1 MKKEELGK
9 RRCNDISGKNNIE
22 IKCTIFCLE
31 ERKLKVLVIKNESD
45 FTEDKWKLPGAS
57 LPLGETMFKTAQKIV
72 RESIF
77 SDDFF
82 LEQLKAFEYDSSLFG
97 ENVSIGFYALVRGGE
112 TDADNENLSSD
123 MNWIAVNDVDC
134 LEEKHLPILDFSLRE
149 LKKNMRCSAVGFKLL
164 PEKFTLLQVIH
175 LYEEIL
181 GIEIN
186 KVNFRRKILQ
196 RGLVNALDEKEEG
209 VSYRAAKFYCLNIL
223 ESDMLWST
231 KFNFNF

>member
-1 MKKEELGK
+1 MEKEELGK
-9 RRCNDISGKNNIE
+9 GRCNNLGCKNNIE
-22 IKCTIFCLE
+22 INCTIFCLE
-31 ERKLKVLVIKNESD
+31 ERKLKVLVIKNESG
-45 FTEDKWKLPGAS
+45 FTEGKWKLPSAS
-57 LPLGETMFKTAQKIV
+57 LPLGETMLKTAQKIV

-97 ENVSIGFYALVRGGE
+97 ENISIGFYAMVRGSK
-112 TDADNENLSSD
+112 TDADNENMSSD
-123 MNWIAVNDVDC
+123 MNWIAVNDVAC
-134 LEEKHLPILDFSLRE
+134 LEEKYLPILDFSLRE
-149 LKKNMRCSAVGFKLL
+149 LKKNMRCSALGFKLL
-164 PEKFTLLQVIH
+164 PEKFTLLEVVH

-196 RGLVNALDEKEEG
+196 RELVNALDEKEEG
-209 VSYRAAKFYCLNIL
+209 VSYRAAKFYCLNVF
-223 ESDMLWST
+223 ENDMVYST